1 MKETSSIKERLIENM
16 KEEYPLNVEYIK
28 SYLPNYGLPVMGV
41 FLSNGFPKYV
51 NLEDGPKDVD
61 QAVMYID
68 VESLKTILNATDE
81 VSVSDAVFMDGIIR
95 FLKYYRPVSLVYRK
109 SGMTDGKVL
118 LNILERVFEI
128 CPPIAPL
135 QDIKA
140 AASALIYERD
150 DEAVREA
157 SFKAPIGA
165 MIRRGIRQIAEKLYP
180 LKGLKV
186 YGKLSYIERPYLP
199 DYDFITIEKRYE
211 DRPIDSLIIVETD
224 GFLEK
229 VNSYYKGKGNLG
241 DLILIYSLLRS
252 FIWDD
257 TPTVEDEAESIDAV
271 QKGTWKVPS
280 DECSDKDVLKEI
292 IKKSFDA
299 KGIKVEELLENAKDY
314 NTKNLIHSLTS
325 DTKLSFKHFREL
337 LKLVSLEFL
346 IGTRDNKAPLN
357 HYIIYDSSA
366 DQTRC
371 VKFDP
376 STINGPRGINRVFC
390 DDCSNKDV
398 LKEIIKKSFYA
409 KGIKVEEL
417 LEDAEDYNTKNLIH
431 SLKTDNKLSFKNFR
445 ELIELADLQFSLGIL
460 DSEVPPKFY
469 TIYRSSTDSTECTT
483 MDSLIDNGA
492 RYKGFDDDYD
502 ENYNG
507 FDKDDLSDNEDD
519 EDEEEDS
526 DTEYVDCP
534 VTMIVRIK
542 KSDIGNLKRIENHI
556 EEFVDLDSWPE
567 IEYVSDVHVDRIE
580 DPSNL
585 SFNTKYFDRESELAM
600 RAMTSIFGLQS
611 FGEKIT
617 DDVDQTVEPEIP
629 AESTGANFYD
639 ILDESTRA

>member
-16 KEEYPLNVEYIK
+16 KEEYSLNVEYIK
-28 SYLPNYGLPVMGV
+28 SYLPDYGLPVMGV
-41 FLSNGFPKYV
+41 FLSNGFPEYV
-51 NLEDGPKDVD
+51 NLEGGPKKVD
-61 QAVMYID
+61 QVMMYID

-81 VSVSDAVFMDGIIR
+81 ASVSDAVFMDGIIR

-118 LNILERVFEI
+118 LNILERLLEI
-128 CPPIAPL
+128 CPPVAPL

-150 DEAVREA
+150 DEAVRAA

-165 MIRRGIRQIAEKLYP
+165 MIRRGTRQIAEKLYR
-180 LKGLKV
+180 LQGQKV
-186 YGKLSYIERPYLP
+186 YGKVSYTERPCLP

-229 VNSYYKGKGNLG
+229 VNSYYKGEGNLG
-241 DLILIYSLLRS
+241 DLILVFSLLRT
-252 FIWDD
+252 FVWDD
-257 TPTVEDEAESIDAV
+257 TPIVEDEAESIHAV
-271 QKGTWKVPS
+271 QEGTWKVPS

-292 IKKSFDA
+292 IKKSFDV

-314 NTKNLIHSLTS
+314 NTKNLIHSFTS
-325 DTKLSFKHFREL
+325 GTKLSFKHFREL
-337 LKLVSLEFL
+337 IELTGLEFS
-346 IGTRDNKAPLN
+346 ISTQDSKVPLN
-357 HYIIYDSSA
+357 HYIIYDSST

-376 STINGPRGINRVFC
+376 LTINGPRGINRVFC

-417 LEDAEDYNTKNLIH
+417 LEDAKDYNTKNLIH
-431 SLKTDNKLSFKNFR
+431 SLTSDSKLSFKHFK
-445 ELIELADLQFSLGIL
+445 ELLKLTDLEFSLSIL

-469 TIYRSSTDSTECTT
+469 IVYRSSTDSTECTT
-483 MDSLIDNGA
+483 MDSLFDNGA

-502 ENYNG
+502 ENYDG
-507 FDKDDLSDNEDD
+507 FDEDDLSDDEDD

-534 VTMIVRIK
+534 VSMIVRIK
-542 KSDIGNLKRIENHI
+542 KSDADNLGRIENHI

-567 IEYVSDVHVDRIE
+567 IDSIYDVKVASPELYQEI
-580 DPSNL
+580 
-585 SFNTKYFDRESELAM
+585 KGSE
-600 RAMTSIFGLQS
+600 
-611 FGEKIT
+611 
-617 DDVDQTVEPEIP
+617 
-629 AESTGANFYD
+629 N
-639 ILDESTRA
+639 

>member
-28 SYLPNYGLPVMGV
+28 SYLSNYGLPIMGA

-157 SFKAPIGA
+157 YFKAPIGA
-165 MIRRGIRQIAEKLYP
+165 MIIRGIRQIAEKLYP
-180 LKGLKV
+180 LKGQKV

-211 DRPIDSLIIVETD
+211 DRPIDSTIIVETD

-229 VNSYYKGKGNLG
+229 VNSYCKGKGNLG

-257 TPTVEDEAESIDAV
+257 TPIVEDEAESIDAV
-271 QKGTWKVPS
+271 QEGTWKVPS

-292 IKKSFDA
+292 IKTSFNA

-314 NTKNLIHSLTS
+314 NTKNLIHSFTS

-337 LKLVSLEFL
+337 LKLTGLEFS
-346 IGTRDNKAPLN
+346 ISVQDIKPPVN
-357 HYIIYDSSA
+357 HYSIYNSST

-371 VKFDP
+371 VKFD
-376 STINGPRGINRVFC
+376 SLIINSSRDTNMDFH
-390 DDCSNKDV
+390 DED
-398 LKEIIKKSFYA
+398 EMKSA
-409 KGIKVEEL
+409 
-417 LEDAEDYNTKNLIH
+417 
-431 SLKTDNKLSFKNFR
+431 NKL
-445 ELIELADLQFSLGIL
+445 Q
-460 DSEVPPKFY
+460 DSSWVVGEYDGDFL
-469 TIYRSSTDSTECTT
+469 ST
-483 MDSLIDNGA
+483 
-492 RYKGFDDDYD
+492 DDYD
-502 ENYNG
+502 ENYDG
-507 FDKDDLSDNEDD
+507 FDEDDLSDD

-534 VTMIVRIK
+534 VSMIVRIK
-542 KSDIGNLKRIENHI
+542 KSDADNLGRIENHI

-567 IEYVSDVHVDRIE
+567 IDSIYDVKVASPELYQEI
-580 DPSNL
+580 
-585 SFNTKYFDRESELAM
+585 KGSE
-600 RAMTSIFGLQS
+600 
-611 FGEKIT
+611 
-617 DDVDQTVEPEIP
+617 
-629 AESTGANFYD
+629 N
-639 ILDESTRA
+639 

>member
-1 MKETSSIKERLIENM
+1 MKETSTIKERLIENM

-28 SYLPNYGLPVMGV
+28 SYLPDYGLPVMGV
-41 FLSNGFPKYV
+41 FLSNGFPEYV
-51 NLEDGPKDVD
+51 NLEDGPKKVD
-61 QAVMYID
+61 QVMMYID

-118 LNILERVFEI
+118 LNMLERLLEI
-128 CPPIAPL
+128 CPPVAPL

-140 AASALIYERD
+140 AASALIHERD
-150 DEAVREA
+150 DEAVRAA

-165 MIRRGIRQIAEKLYP
+165 MIRRGTRQIAEKLYR
-180 LKGLKV
+180 LQGQKV
-186 YGKLSYIERPYLP
+186 YGKVSYTERPYLP

-229 VNSYYKGKGNLG
+229 VNSYYKGEGNLG

-257 TPTVEDEAESIDAV
+257 TPIVEDEAASIDAV
-271 QKGTWKVPS
+271 QEGTWKVPS

-292 IKKSFDA
+292 IKTSFDA

-314 NTKNLIHSLTS
+314 NTKNLIHSFTS

-337 LKLVSLEFL
+337 IELAGLEFS
-346 IGTRDNKAPLN
+346 ISVQDIKPPVN
-357 HYIIYDSSA
+357 HYSIYNSST

-371 VKFDP
+371 VKFD
-376 STINGPRGINRVFC
+376 SLAVDSSRDTNMDFR
-390 DDCSNKDV
+390 DEDKM
-398 LKEIIKKSFYA
+398 KSA
-409 KGIKVEEL
+409 
-417 LEDAEDYNTKNLIH
+417 
-431 SLKTDNKLSFKNFR
+431 NKL
-445 ELIELADLQFSLGIL
+445 Q
-460 DSEVPPKFY
+460 DSSWVVGEYDGDFL
-469 TIYRSSTDSTECTT
+469 ST
-483 MDSLIDNGA
+483 
-492 RYKGFDDDYD
+492 DDYD
-502 ENYNG
+502 ENYSG
-507 FDKDDLSDNEDD
+507 FDDDDLSDDDDEND

-534 VTMIVRIK
+534 VSMIVRIK
-542 KSDIGNLKRIENHI
+542 KSDADNLKRIEHHI

-567 IEYVSDVHVDRIE
+567 IDYIHDVKVTS
-580 DPSNL
+580 P
-585 SFNTKYFDRESELAM
+585 ES
-600 RAMTSIFGLQS
+600 
-611 FGEKIT
+611 
-617 DDVDQTVEPEIP
+617 
-629 AESTGANFYD
+629 
-639 ILDESTRA
+639 

>member
-51 NLEDGPKDVD
+51 NLEDGPKNVD
-61 QAVMYID
+61 QAIMYVD

-118 LNILERVFEI
+118 LNILERLLEI
-128 CPPIAPL
+128 CPPVAPL

-150 DEAVREA
+150 DEAVRAA

-165 MIRRGIRQIAEKLYP
+165 MIRRGTRQIAEKLYP
-180 LKGLKV
+180 LKGQKV
-186 YGKLSYIERPYLP
+186 YGKLSYTERPYLP

-229 VNSYYKGKGNLG
+229 INSYYKGEGNVG
-241 DLILIYSLLRS
+241 DLILVFSLLSS

-257 TPTVEDEAESIDAV
+257 TPIVEDEAESIDAV
-271 QKGTWKVPS
+271 QEGTWKVPS

-299 KGIKVEELLENAKDY
+299 KGIKIEELLENANDY
-314 NTKNLIHSLTS
+314 KTKNLIHSLTS

-337 LKLVSLEFL
+337 LELTGLEFS
-346 IGTRDNKAPLN
+346 IGAWDIKSPVNG
-357 HYIIYDSSA
+357 IYYSST

-371 VKFDP
+371 VKFD
-376 STINGPRGINRVFC
+376 
-390 DDCSNKDV
+390 
-398 LKEIIKKSFYA
+398 
-409 KGIKVEEL
+409 
-417 LEDAEDYNTKNLIH
+417 
-431 SLKTDNKLSFKNFR
+431 SLF
-445 ELIELADLQFSLGIL
+445 
-460 DSEVPPKFY
+460 
-469 TIYRSSTDSTECTT
+469 
-483 MDSLIDNGA
+483 DNGA

-502 ENYNG
+502 ENYDG
-507 FDKDDLSDNEDD
+507 FDGDDLSDDEDD
-519 EDEEEDS
+519 EEDS

-534 VTMIVRIK
+534 VSMIVRIK
-542 KSDIGNLKRIENHI
+542 KSDIDNLKRIENHI

-580 DPSNL
+580 GPSNL
-585 SFNTKYFDRESELAM
+585 SFNTKYFDRESELAK
-600 RAMTSIFGLQS
+600 RAMISISGLQS
-611 FGEKIT
+611 FGEKIA

-639 ILDESTRA
+639 ILDESTRT